1 MVKTAVLVSGGGANL
16 QSLLDARAFD
26 ELPGCDLA
34 AVISTS
40 PRAYALRRAQ
50 MAGVPTYII
59 DRDIFPGATV
69 FCFALLDKLKD
80 LDIEFVVL
88 AGYDCELTL
97 PIFKRYS
104 GKILDS
110 YPSLMPAF
118 TDEPMP
124 AEAVCARA
132 LSAGVKLT
140 GATAYFV
147 TETPC
152 RGPIIAQKA
161 VAVREDDTP
170 STLRRRVL
178 EEGEN
183 HVLPEALRLYCQG
196 RLKVVNGTVRIG
208 EEQAG

>member
-16 QSLLDARAFD
+16 QSLLDARVFD

-40 PRAYALRRAQ
+40 PQAYALRRAQ
-50 MAGVPTYII
+50 MAGVPAYVI
-59 DRDIFPGATV
+59 DREMFPSATV
-69 FCFALLDKLKD
+69 FGFALLDKLKD

-88 AGYDCELTL
+88 AGYDCELTM
-97 PIFKRYS
+97 PIFKRFD
-104 GKILDS
+104 GRILDS

-118 TDEPMP
+118 TEEPMP

-152 RGPIIAQKA
+152 KGPIIAQKA
-161 VAVREDDTP
+161 VEVCEDDSP

-183 HVLPEALRLYCQG
+183 YVLPMALRLYCQG
-196 RLKVVNGTVRIG
+196 RLKVVNGTVRVEG
-208 EEQAG
+208 GQDS